1 MWHVREIEMGEPVN
15 VRRKASIQQVRYV
28 GNSERTMEHYSCT
41 LSPPIEYCRQ
51 SREEGSRVLL

>member
-28 GNSERTMEHYSCT
+28 GNSERTLEHYSCT
-41 LSPPIEYCRQ
+41 LSPPIEYVGRAAI
-51 SREEGSRVLL
+51 L